1 MVRVLVKDDGNRFE
15 VWDGD
20 NRKLHDAT
28 DFYEAVLNALPKNKL
43 AQLGY
48 RPGQGVLQAMGDGQD
63 RDLRRSAARRSPPRR
78 SVRWLTMK
86 T

>member
-1 MVRVLVKDDGNRFE
+1 ALRIHTDTFAQLRIEVREGNDAGPLRSRVGAEDASMVRVLVKDDGNRFE

-48 RPGQGVLQAMGDGQD
+48 RPG
-63 RDLRRSAARRSPPRR
+63 
-78 SVRWLTMK
+78 
-86 T
+86 